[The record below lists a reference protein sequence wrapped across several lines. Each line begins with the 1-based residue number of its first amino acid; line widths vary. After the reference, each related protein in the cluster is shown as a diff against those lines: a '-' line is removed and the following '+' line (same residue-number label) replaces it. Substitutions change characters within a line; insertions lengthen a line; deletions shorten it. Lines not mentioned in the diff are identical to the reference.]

1 MILWPNKAIV
11 YVAGVRYNDRVS
23 GEWSPAE
30 TKGHEMSAV
39 IRSGALNRCDFR
51 AEAAPLRSVAPSR
64 PVSGLLNR
72 TVHSATPPTP
82 AIPSIP
88 TPGTAAYW
96 RAQREAV
103 TLFRSFRE
111 LLDDPELL
119 LPVLHE
125 IAAHGS
131 ARRML
136 AAHGH
141 DVDRILRSCK
151 TYVASWEE
159 AGGYDGTPEGDRDE
173 PPPGDDWCPRGC
185 QPLYGLGECGM
196 CGYQGRGV
204 WDDAVSLGIARAMP
218 DVAEYCCHCN
228 ARTRQT
234 LDGTCQ
240 VCGKHAEGG
249 NKTQPG
255 EISFTSDGMYVCVE
269 FSVLN
274 GSAGVT
280 VFAAPADEDAAPGM
294 GVLHFA
300 PPPEHA
306 RAIGRA
312 LLALADAA
320 ERGKEAG

>member
-1 MILWPNKAIV
+1 MQTHQN
-11 YVAGVRYNDRVS
+11 
-23 GEWSPAE
+23 SP
-30 TKGHEMSAV
+30 T
-39 IRSGALNRCDFR
+39 L
-51 AEAAPLRSVAPSR
+51 
-64 PVSGLLNR
+64 
-72 TVHSATPPTP
+72 
-82 AIPSIP
+82 P
-88 TPGTAAYW
+88 TPGTPAYW

-103 TLFRSFRE
+103 ALFRSFRE

-125 IAAHGS
+125 IATHGS

-141 DVDRILRSCK
+141 DVDRILHSCEA
-151 TYVASWEE
+151 YAASWEE
-159 AGGYDGTPEGDRDE
+159 AGSHDGVSGGDRDE
-173 PPPGDDWCPRGC
+173 LPLGDDWCPWGC

-204 WDDAVSLGIARAMP
+204 RDDAVST
-218 DVAEYCCHCN
+218 VAEYCCHCN

-240 VCGKHAEGG
+240 LCGKHAEGG
-249 NKTQPG
+249 NEAHPG

-269 FSVLN
+269 FGVSN
-274 GSAGVT
+274 GLAGVT

-320 ERGKEAG
+320 ERGKEVR